1 MTAEVLSLGEKTL
14 ELQKLSRH
22 SGACTTQELCQKAVL
37 REDATLLSLIFSFQ
51 KQELT
56 KTIAARLG
64 GDFEMGQSFNEF
76 IYRASVLE
84 SGHC

>member
-1 MTAEVLSLGEKTL
+1 MPHFFL
-14 ELQKLSRH
+14 
-22 SGACTTQELCQKAVL
+22 
-37 REDATLLSLIFSFQ
+37 LIFSFK

-56 KTIAARLG
+56 KTIAARLE
-64 GDFEMGQSFNEF
+64 GDFEMGQSFIKF

>member
-1 MTAEVLSLGEKTL
+1 MKDFSPREKTL
-14 ELQKLSRH
+14 ELQTLFQAQWGLHH
-22 SGACTTQELCQKAVL
+22 SGALSKAVL
-37 REDATLLSLIFSFQ
+37 REDATLLSLIFSFK

-56 KTIAARLG
+56 KTIAARLE
-64 GDFEMGQSFNEF
+64 GDFEMGQSFIKF